1 MRRWPNGQ
9 YKYETALWAHGDAY
23 ERTSAAE
30 LTRIAAEGRLFVA
43 VAAGD
48 AVPVASAALGI
59 ARPCGG
65 SGGDVD
71 ERAGRFVA
79 AATAAAGDGG
89 GGGGG
94 GVESSAGDVGGYV
107 EIGMLAVRPAYAGRG
122 VGGRLVA
129 AIAAWAAA
137 AAGVAAVR
145 VHAFTAP
152 DDGGAAAALAVP
164 PEKARLRAWYTG
176 KLGFRPVARV
186 PVAAAYP
193 ALVAAG
199 LHPGIVIEVLECPIA
214 APGVA
219 PPGSV
224 RDP

>member
-48 AVPVASAALGI
+48 AVPVATAALRI

-79 AATAAAGDGG
+79 
-89 GGGGG
+89 
-94 GVESSAGDVGGYV
+94 V
-107 EIGMLAVRPAYAGRG
+107 
-122 VGGRLVA
+122 
-129 AIAAWAAA
+129 
-137 AAGVAAVR
+137 
-145 VHAFTAP
+145 
-152 DDGGAAAALAVP
+152 VP

-199 LHPGIVIEVLECPIA
+199 LHPGIVVEVLECPIA

-219 PPGSV
+219 PPADGAPPAAAE
-224 RDP
+224 RHRPLPAA